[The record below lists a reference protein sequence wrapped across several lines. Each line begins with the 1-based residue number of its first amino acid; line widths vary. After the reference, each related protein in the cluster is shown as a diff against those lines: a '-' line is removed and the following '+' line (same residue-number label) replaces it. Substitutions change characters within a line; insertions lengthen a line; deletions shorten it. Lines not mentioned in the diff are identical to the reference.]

1 MQRIAVCACLLA
13 VILTGC
19 ASPAPRSDLG
29 PPPPPVLSTRPPRP
43 VLPSPPPE
51 VQEPLAPPTTPAQT
65 LRGAT
70 IVVDAGH
77 GGEDPGARGRSA
89 LPEKTINLDIAR
101 ELAQRLKER
110 GANVLMT
117 RSTDRFIS
125 LDGRAAFADRTH
137 ADLFVAIHADSA
149 RRASADGMTVYIG
162 RGSSA
167 QSRSAAQHI
176 ASALQRAGLE
186 FRGVQTAGFRVLVAH
201 SRPAVLIE
209 CGFLSNQAEAR
220 QLNNEAHRARIAQ
233 AIADG
238 VAAYFAR

>member
-43 VLPSPPPE
+43 VLPSPAPE
-51 VQEPLAPPTTPAQT
+51 PSEPLTPPTTPAQT

-70 IVVDAGH
+70 IVVDPGH
-77 GGEDPGARGRSA
+77 GGADPGARGRSA
-89 LPEKTINLDIAR
+89 MPEKAINLEIAR
-101 ELAQRLKER
+101 ELAQRLRER
-110 GANVLMT
+110 GATVMMT
-117 RSTDRFIS
+117 RSTDRSVS
-125 LDGRAAFADRTH
+125 LDGRAAFADRTR
-137 ADLFVAIHADSA
+137 ADLFVSLHADSA
-149 RRASADGMTVYIG
+149 RRASAVGMTVYIG
-162 RGSSA
+162 RGASA
-167 QSRSAAQHI
+167 QSRSAAQRI
-176 ASALQRAGLE
+176 AGAIQRAGIE

-209 CGFLSNQAEAR
+209 CGFLTNVAEAR
-220 QLNNEAHRARIAQ
+220 QLNNAGYRARIAQ

-238 VAAYFAR
+238 VAEYFAR

>member
-1 MQRIAVCACLLA
+1 MQRIAVCACLLV

-51 VQEPLAPPTTPAQT
+51 APEPLAPPVTAAQT

-89 LPEKTINLDIAR
+89 MPEKAINLSIGT
-101 ELAQRLKER
+101 ELAQRLRQR
-110 GANVLMT
+110 GANVMMT
-117 RSTDRFIS
+117 RSTDRFIT
-125 LDGRAAFADRTH
+125 LDGRAAFADRAR
-137 ADLFVAIHADSA
+137 ADLFISIHADSA
-149 RRASADGMTVYIG
+149 KRASAEGMTIYVG
-162 RGSSA
+162 RGSSQ
-167 QSRSAAQHI
+167 QSRSAAQRI
-176 ASALQRAGLE
+176 GAALQRAGLE
-186 FRGVQTAGFRVLVAH
+186 FRGVQTAGFRVLIAH

-220 QLNNEAHRARIAQ
+220 QLNNGSYREHIAD
-233 AIADG
+233 AIAAG
-238 VAAYFAR
+238 VAEYFAR